1 METLD
6 RDILRA
12 MARIGKRA
20 TAQTIRENTI
30 GTPPLGQIWSALT
43 GLKAE
48 GLLSERY
55 VQHKMFY
62 ALTAKGVKALAAA
75 NEEEAVAAKQ

>member
-1 METLD
+1 MQTLD

-12 MARIGKRA
+12 LARIGKRA

-30 GTPPLGQIWSALT
+30 GTPPLGVLWKALT
-43 GLKAE
+43 GLVAE
-48 GLLSERY
+48 GLLVEKY

-62 ALTAKGVKALAAA
+62 AFTAKGIKALAAA
-75 NEEEAVAAKQ
+75 NEETVGQ